1 MKTNSK
7 LLLIP
12 LLIIFTAMGV
22 PQELTEMNYHAYLK
36 SDKEA
41 WKQNVAYA
49 NKLHQEKPSEETLFQ
64 LALTEYGLLNVTM
77 VDNDKKLF
85 SDYADDCQEKLE
97 SLVESKKFGAEAKA
111 LLSGVYGFKIA
122 YSPLKGMFY
131 GPKSSTLLEQAME
144 ENPSSP
150 IVLKIYASNQ
160 YFTPEMWGGN
170 KDLALKAFKKSTENF
185 GKHNLEKSWM
195 NLDNL
200 AWIGLIYQ
208 EEGQLDKAK
217 STWEKAV
224 EIEPNF
230 YWVSKSLLPTIN

>member
-49 NKLHQEKPSEETLFQ
+49 NKLHQEKLSEETLFQ

-77 VDNDKKLF
+77 VDNDKNLF
-85 SDYADDCQEKLE
+85 SDYADDCQERLE

-150 IVLKIYASNQ
+150 IVLKLYASNQ

-170 KDLALKAFKKSTENF
+170 KDLALKAFEKSTENF
-185 GKHNLEKSWM
+185 GKNDQEKSWM

-200 AWIGLIYQ
+200 AWIGMIYQ

-230 YWVSKSLLPTIN
+230 YWVSKSLLPTLN

>member
-22 PQELTEMNYHAYLK
+22 PQKLREMNYHAYLK

-41 WKQNVAYA
+41 WIQNVAYA
-49 NKLHQEKPSEETLFQ
+49 NKLYQEEPSDESLFQ

-77 VDNDKKLF
+77 ADNDKKLF
-85 SDYADDCQEKLE
+85 SDYADDCQERLE

-131 GPKSSTLLEQAME
+131 GPKSSTLLDQAME

-150 IVLKIYASNQ
+150 IVLKLYASNQ

-170 KDLALKAFKKSTENF
+170 KDLALKAFKKSTEYF
-185 GKHNLEKSWM
+185 GKNNQEKSWM

-200 AWIGLIYQ
+200 AWIGKIYQ
-208 EEGQLDKAK
+208 EEGQPEIAKLTWKKAL
-217 STWEKAV
+217 

-230 YWVSKSLLPTIN
+230 YWVSKGLLPTLN